1 MKLIIAVIRP
11 EALEPLKEALL
22 KEDVAKMTV
31 SQVRGCGQQMGY
43 TETYRGNI
51 VNVNLLSKIRVE
63 IAVNDD
69 FEQRTVDAIM
79 RAARTGKIGDGKIFV
94 LPIEKCYR
102 IRTGEEGPLAIG

>member
-1 MKLIIAVIRP
+1 MKMIVAIIRP
-11 EALEPLKEALL
+11 EALESLKEALL
-22 KEDVAKMTV
+22 KVDVAKMTV

-51 VNVNLLSKIRVE
+51 VNVNLLSKVRVE
-63 IAVNDD
+63 IAVNDN
-69 FEQRTVDAIM
+69 FEQPTIDAIM
-79 RAARTGKIGDGKIFV
+79 GAARTGKIGDGKIFV